1 MVSLEVIEQEIMDLE
16 RRDTSYAVCER
27 LCWLYTVRDHLRAE
41 RKEEAGT
48 SSYGRTLRT
57 GGSEFLDAASGC
69 AADDVMCVI
78 GEHME
83 AIRAVAPREYD
94 AVVTK
99 LRSLH
104 DAHQAQDQL
113 DVRDA

>member
-1 MVSLEVIEQEIMDLE
+1 MVSLETIEQEIMDLE

-27 LCWLYTVRDHLRAE
+27 LAWLYTVRDHLRA
-41 RKEEAGT
+41 KQEEEVGA
-48 SSYGRTLRT
+48 SPDRRTLRT

-69 AADDVMCVI
+69 EADDVMRVI

-94 AVVTK
+94 AVVAK

-104 DAHQAQDQL
+104 DAHKA
-113 DVRDA
+113 

>member
-1 MVSLEVIEQEIMDLE
+1 MVSLDVIEQEIMDLE
-16 RRDTSYAVCER
+16 RRDTSYAVVER
-27 LCWLYTVRDHLRAE
+27 LCWLYTVRDHLRAKQQE
-41 RKEEAGT
+41 VPAAPDE
-48 SSYGRTLRT
+48 RTLRT

-94 AVVTK
+94 AVVSK

-104 DAHQAQDQL
+104 DAHQAQD
-113 DVRDA
+113 

>member
-1 MVSLEVIEQEIMDLE
+1 MVSLEVVEQEIMDLE

-27 LCWLYTVRDHLRAE
+27 LAWLYTVRDHLRAGQG
-41 RKEEAGT
+41 EAGA
-48 SSYGRTLRT
+48 SPDGRTLRT

-69 AADDVMCVI
+69 AADDVMRVI

-83 AIRAVAPREYD
+83 AIRMVAPREYD
-94 AVVTK
+94 AVVAK

-104 DAHQAQDQL
+104 DPHKA
-113 DVRDA
+113 

>member
-1 MVSLEVIEQEIMDLE
+1 MVSLGVIEQEIMDLE

-27 LCWLYTVRDHLRAE
+27 LCWLYTVRDHLRA
-41 RKEEAGT
+41 RKEEVPA
-48 SSYGRTLRT
+48 SSEKRTLRT

-83 AIRAVAPREYD
+83 AIRMVAPREYD
-94 AVVTK
+94 AVVAK

-104 DAHQAQDQL
+104 DAHQA
-113 DVRDA
+113 